1 MSAVVKSAAVRSL
14 CSPASA
20 AGIVRA
26 TFHMPMPDGL
36 RVTFLGTGTSA
47 GIPVI
52 TCSCDVCTS
61 TDVRNRRL
69 RASLLLEWAGSDGKV
84 AKVLVDT
91 ATDLRQQALRAG
103 IDRID
108 AVIYTHAHADHV
120 LGLDELRIFNF
131 VYRQP
136 IPLYAD
142 GETLAALRGMF
153 AYAFDPD
160 AIAVPRLTPIEVG
173 DCFDLLG
180 VRVESIALPH
190 GSGNVR
196 AFRIG
201 DFAYATDCNEI
212 PADAAAR
219 LRGLDVLVIDALRHK
234 PHRSHFTVEQALEQV
249 ATLQPR
255 QAYLTHL
262 SHELE
267 HAAIQ
272 ASLPD
277 GVAVAHDELTLEL
290 PLPERF
296 RCV

>member
-1 MSAVVKSAAVRSL
+1 M
-14 CSPASA
+14 
-20 AGIVRA
+20 
-26 TFHMPMPDGL
+26 
-36 RVTFLGTGTSA
+36 
-47 GIPVI
+47 I
-52 TCSCDVCTS
+52 TCRCDVCTS
-61 TDVRNRRL
+61 ADVRNRRL

-103 IDRID
+103 IDRSTPSSTRMPMPIMFLGWMSSESSTSSTD
-108 AVIYTHAHADHV
+108 SRFRYTPTA
-120 LGLDELRIFNF
+120 R
-131 VYRQP
+131 
-136 IPLYAD
+136 PL
-142 GETLAALRGMF
+142 
-153 AYAFDPD
+153 
-160 AIAVPRLTPIEVG
+160 PRCEECSRTHSIGCDRRTALTPVEIG

-180 VRVESIALPH
+180 VRVEAIALPH
-190 GSGNVR
+190 GSGSVR

-219 LRGLDVLVIDALRHK
+219 LRGLDVLVIDALRQK

-262 SHELE
+262 SHDLE
-267 HAAIQ
+267 HAAVQ

-277 GVAVAHDELTLEL
+277 GVAVAHDELTIEL
-290 PLPERF
+290 PLPERS

>member
-1 MSAVVKSAAVRSL
+1 MVTSAAVRSL
-14 CSPASA
+14 CSPAPSA
-20 AGIVRA
+20 GTLRA
-26 TFHMPMPDGL
+26 TFHVTMFDGL

-52 TCSCDVCTS
+52 TCGCDVCTS
-61 TDVRNRRL
+61 ADPRNRRL
-69 RASLLLEWAGSDGKV
+69 RASLLLEWSTPDGEV

-103 IDRID
+103 IDRVD
-108 AVIYTHAHADHV
+108 AVMYTHAHADHV

-131 VYRQP
+131 VHRRA
-136 IPLYAD
+136 IPLYGD
-142 GETLAALRGMF
+142 GRTLAALQGMF
-153 AYAFDPD
+153 EYAFDPD
-160 AIAVPRLTPIEVG
+160 AIAVPRLTPIEIG
-173 DCFDLLG
+173 DCFELLG
-180 VRVESIALPH
+180 LTVEAIALPH
-190 GSGNVR
+190 GQGTVR

-219 LRGLDVLVIDALRHK
+219 LRGLDVLVVDALRRK

-249 ATLQPR
+249 ARLRPR

-262 SHELE
+262 SHDLE
-267 HAAIQ
+267 HADIQ

-290 PLPERF
+290 TLPERS